1 MDIEL
6 RNSASRLAPCTAW
19 AAKWGKVGVVFAFS
33 LCVTWAPCTAVGAEL
48 VRFATFNLYWLYDDD
63 PPHER
68 WAGKREDHTWEQTLT
83 KVADAVASIKA
94 DVIALQ
100 EVEDKSVLEELVAAL
115 KERGQSFSY
124 YWIGAGTDPYTG
136 QDVAVLSRYPNLTE
150 PIRAY
155 PALRAEYH
163 TNKGYPRLAA
173 LQKFMRVDIE
183 ISGEPVTI
191 YVLHLKSKLGHR
203 ITSDGERLAQAR
215 LVRRLVRASLEKG
228 RPKIVVMG
236 DFNDGPKSDAL
247 REIQGF
253 NDASWDLSNAVDSQ
267 KMQGDRW
274 TYQKGKKKQQL
285 DHVLLSKFL
294 FEKVTSA
301 TVVRFDDD
309 VSDHDAF
316 IVDVLIRR
324 EP

>member
-1 MDIEL
+1 M
-6 RNSASRLAPCTAW
+6 
-19 AAKWGKVGVVFAFS
+19 FFS

-68 WAGKREDHTWEQTLT
+68 WAGRRGDHTWEQTLT

-100 EVEDKSVLEELVAAL
+100 EVEDESVLEELVAAL
-115 KERGQSFSY
+115 KDRGQSFAY
-124 YWIGAGTDPYTG
+124 HWIGAGTDPYTG

-163 TNKGYPRLAA
+163 TNNGYPRLAA

-191 YVLHLKSKLGHR
+191 YALHLKSKRGDR

-253 NDASWDLSNAVDSQ
+253 NDASWGLSNAADSK

-274 TYQKGKKKQQL
+274 TYRKGKKKQQL
-285 DHVLLSKFL
+285 DYVLLNRFL

-301 TVVRFDDD
+301 TVVRFGDD

-316 IVDVLIRR
+316 IVDVLICR